1 MAKKFAKIKLA
12 FVCSLIVTTAPLI
25 AQASGLEEHLKDPVV
40 VRPPQITDD
49 NCLPG
54 SQKGNAI
61 DTKNWL
67 GQQNVTVQRE
77 GYRFWFELT
86 ANGVIH
92 SYQYDDC
99 RTVQIFVANAGPTK
113 EPTPVPVELT
123 PVQDE
128 PTPTPVEPT
137 PVPVEPEPEP
147 EPEPTPTPV
156 EPTPVPVEPTPTPV
170 EPTPVPVEPEPELE
184 TGPDEPIVTCTSE
197 GQEDCVD
204 AHDQWY
210 Y

>member
-147 EPEPTPTPV
+147 TPT
-156 EPTPVPVEPTPTPV
+156 PVEPTPTPV